1 MSPEASFEQT
11 LTGGHPN
18 SLGQTLEVVAVVGK
32 APERLRELID
42 TYSSSDE
49 VVRLRV
55 SSALKRLSREDPES
69 FAKSMDY
76 YLDTIA
82 DLDQPSA
89 QWTRAQIA
97 LEMESLLSLSQRQ
110 RLTSEL
116 LHQLEHSTD
125 WIVISHTLKTLGQWS
140 PNDAKLAQAL
150 RPVATKHAQDPR
162 KTVSAAAHRALSDLS
177 E

>member
-1 MSPEASFEQT
+1 MSPEPTFEQT

-18 SLGQTLEVVAVVGK
+18 SLGQTLDVVAAVVK
-32 APERLRELID
+32 TPERLRELMD
-42 TYSSSDE
+42 TYSSPDE

-69 FAKSMDY
+69 FVRSLDY
-76 YLDTIA
+76 YLDTIV

-97 LEMESLLSLSQRQ
+97 LEMESLLSPSQRQ
-110 RLTSEL
+110 RLTTEL
-116 LHQLEHSTD
+116 LHQLGYSTD

-140 PNDAKLAQAL
+140 RHDAELAKAL
-150 RPVATKHAQDPR
+150 TPLAAKHALDPR
-162 KTVSAAAHRALSDLS
+162 KTVSAAANRALSDLS

>member
-1 MSPEASFEQT
+1 MSREETFEQT

-18 SLGQTLEVVAVVGK
+18 SLGQTLDVVVAVEK

-55 SSALKRLSREDPES
+55 SSALKRLSRQDS
-69 FAKSMDY
+69 TAFAASMDY
-76 YLDTIA
+76 YLDTIV
-82 DLDQPSA
+82 DLNQPSA

-97 LEMESLLSLSQRQ
+97 LEMETLLSPAQRQ
-110 RLTSEL
+110 RLTTEL

-140 PNDAKLAQAL
+140 RHDAGLATAL
-150 RPVATKHAQDPR
+150 TPLATKHAQDPR
-162 KTVSAAAHRALSDLS
+162 KTVSAAANRALSDLS

>member
-1 MSPEASFEQT
+1 MSPEETFEQT

-18 SLGQTLEVVAVVGK
+18 SLGQTLDVVAVVVK

-55 SSALKRLSREDPES
+55 SSALKRLSRENPVA
-69 FAKSMDY
+69 FAASMDY

-97 LEMESLLSLSQRQ
+97 LEMDGLLLPEQRQ
-110 RLTSEL
+110 RLTTEL

-140 PNDAKLAQAL
+140 QQDAGLAKAL

-162 KTVSAAAHRALSDLS
+162 KTVSAAAHKALSDLS